1 VDESEAGSEAKA
13 KGVFVAREMP
23 NLADD
28 FLAEIRRYSQF
39 EVLDF
44 AGEENKLLLKGLK
57 EESK

>member
-1 VDESEAGSEAKA
+1 
-13 KGVFVAREMP
+13 VAREMT